1 MASSRPGECCVP
13 DWIRL
18 AYRGVSTKDGKP
30 VGVIDAEDQH
40 FILVLAPRS
49 KEYKIPKSSIEVF
62 DGFKVQL
69 GITADELRRY
79 LL

>member
-1 MASSRPGECCVP
+1 MASSRPGECYVP
-13 DWIRL
+13 NWVRL

>member
-1 MASSRPGECCVP
+1 MASSRSGESYVP
-13 DWIRL
+13 NWVRL
-18 AYRGVSTKDGKP
+18 AYRGVSTKDGKQ
-30 VGVIDAEDQH
+30 VGVIDTEDQH

-49 KEYKIPKSSIEVF
+49 REYKIPKSSIEAF

>member
-1 MASSRPGECCVP
+1 MASSRPGECYVP
-13 DWIRL
+13 DWVRL

-30 VGVIDAEDQH
+30 LGVIDTEDQD

-49 KEYKIPKSSIEVF
+49 REYKIPKSSIEVF

>member
-1 MASSRPGECCVP
+1 MASSRSGECYVP
-13 DWIRL
+13 DWVRL
-18 AYRGVSTKDGKP
+18 AYRGVRTKDGKP
-30 VGVIDAEDQH
+30 VGVIDSDDEH

-49 KEYKIPKSSIEVF
+49 REYKIPKSSIEAF